1 MSAMEEKK
9 GKTNHIGIVVAAH
22 APLGTALVK
31 AAGLVLGEEE
41 SKIRLIGV
49 DLALTNDPTE
59 SINALEQAIRKV
71 RQGGPV
77 LVLADLFGGT
87 AANLALSQL
96 GQDVGEVVT
105 GANLAMVVT
114 ACNKRDQVNNANEL
128 AKLAVQGAQ
137 DSMAIAG
144 AFLKGQSG
152 TSSTDD
158 ANAQAAN

>member
-1 MSAMEEKK
+1 MSASKERKSK
-9 GKTNHIGIVVAAH
+9 PTPIGIIVAAH

-31 AAGLVLGEEE
+31 AAALVLGKEQ
-41 SKIRLIGV
+41 SIHRVVGV
-49 DLALTNDPTE
+49 DIANTKDPTA
-59 SINALEQAIRKV
+59 SIDALEQAIRQL

-105 GANLAMVVT
+105 GANLAMVVA
-114 ACNKRDQVNNANEL
+114 ACNKRTEVSNANEL
-128 AKLAVQGAQ
+128 ARLAIKSAQ

-144 AFLKGQSG
+144 AFLKSQSSG
-152 TSSTDD
+152 ESTSESS
-158 ANAQAAN
+158 AQAPN